1 MTNYYDK
8 NQECIVNI
16 TNDTAL
22 ILAGPGCGKTHILA
36 QRVFKAAQH
45 GIAFD
50 AMLCVTF
57 TNRAAREMK
66 QRILY
71 YLGYEPV
78 DLFAGN
84 MHRFCLR
91 FLYENDIIAADT
103 SIIAEE
109 DRDEYIASLLNVYPA
124 SRDIQ
129 DFLTKAA
136 YVYQLRNHHPEWT
149 LRHPKSEFI
158 SNDEMRLIEQYSSFK
173 AQNRLIDFDDI
184 LLFALTALLNHP
196 RGSLAMSDYSWVQVD
211 EVQDMTPLQ
220 LAIVDLVTRTVDRT
234 LLYFGDEQQAIFN
247 FAGAGGR
254 ALEHLKKVCR
264 DNILRLRKNYRSPQR
279 LVDMCNRL
287 AIEQLH
293 IDPILL
299 PQSDDTSDAPDMLTM
314 HKCNVINAPH
324 ITYRLCDNWRHDSDG
339 AIAIL
344 ARTNKD
350 VELISAYLTQAKIKH
365 FHVRKQDLF
374 HQLPYRTIWS
384 HLAAIC
390 QPFRM
395 APWTRLLYQTGTVK
409 TLAQARKITCA
420 IRDSGIAFDELF
432 DIDAPSRIEL
442 FAEIMQS
449 NATIVVFD
457 TETTGL
463 DVINDDIIQIAAV
476 KMQHGKIIE
485 GSEFEVFI
493 DTDKRLPELLRNGKP
508 NPLIKIYTHS
518 KRHTP
523 QEGLRAFFE
532 YAGRDAV
539 VAGHNLEFDLSILRN
554 NTQRYLGCNVPAAF
568 NDSGIDTLDVARLL
582 KPHLPNHTLADMIG
596 ALNIDAENTHIATND
611 ARATALLAEM
621 LSDMAIEHLPLI
633 ETVRIQVRSIAKRFD
648 ERYGSFYR
656 FWRKKYE
663 NPDSNATLINAIESA
678 ANYFAGKGYTEP
690 LQQLEYVLKLIDKC
704 VINDNEP
711 ELFRNQVATHLFDL
725 LAFNE
730 TDLYVNG
737 IIEER
742 VSVMTIHKA
751 KGLEMDNVI
760 IYNPGQAF
768 GKQDEHARLLYVAL
782 SRARKRL
789 AIILTGQTPPA
800 LQNIKNSFRLSIY

>member
-8 NQECIVNI
+8 NQEHIVNI

-45 GIAFD
+45 GIDFD

-66 QRILY
+66 QRIQF
-71 YLGYEPV
+71 YLGYEPAN
-78 DLFAGN
+78 LFAGN
-84 MHRFCLR
+84 MHRFCLS
-91 FLYENDIIAADT
+91 FLYENNIIAADT

-109 DRDEYIASLLNVYPA
+109 DRNEYIASLLNVYPSA
-124 SRDIQ
+124 RDIQ

-158 SNDEMRLIEQYSSFK
+158 SDDEMRLIEQYSNFK

-196 RGSLAMSDYSWVQVD
+196 RGSLAMSNYSWVQVD

-220 LAIVDLVTRTVDRT
+220 LAIVDMVTRTVDRT

-247 FAGAGGR
+247 FVGAGGR
-254 ALEHLKKVCR
+254 ALEHLKKMCR
-264 DNILRLRKNYRSPQR
+264 GNILRLQKNYRSPQR
-279 LVDMCNRL
+279 IVDICNRL

-293 IDPILL
+293 IDPKLL
-299 PQSDDTSDAPDMLTM
+299 PQSDNYNDTPDMLTM
-314 HKCNVINAPH
+314 HIGKKSDSPKIASQIC
-324 ITYRLCDNWRHDSDG
+324 TNWLNDSDG
-339 AIAIL
+339 TIAIL

-350 VELISAYLTQAKIKH
+350 VELISAHLNLANIKH
-365 FHVRKQDLF
+365 FSVKKQDLF
-374 HQLPYRTIWS
+374 HQLPFRTIWS
-384 HLAAIC
+384 HLAAVC

-395 APWTRLLYQTGTVK
+395 APWARLLYQTGTVK
-409 TLAQARKITCA
+409 TLAQARKITCTLRNA
-420 IRDSGIAFDELF
+420 GMSFDELF
-432 DIDAPSRIEL
+432 DIDAPSRIEI

-449 NATIVVFD
+449 DATIVVFD

-463 DVINDDIIQIAAV
+463 DVVNDDIIQIAAV
-476 KMQHGKIIE
+476 KMRHGKIIK

-493 DTDKRLPELLRNGKP
+493 ESDKRLPELLRNGQP

-518 KRHTP
+518 KHYTP
-523 QEGLRAFFE
+523 EEGLRAFFE
-532 YAGRDAV
+532 YAGQDAV
-539 VAGHNLEFDLSILRN
+539 VAGHNLDFDLSILRN
-554 NTQRYLGCNVPAAF
+554 NTQRYLGCNVPSAF

-582 KPHLPNHTLADMIG
+582 KPHLPNHTLVDMIR
-596 ALNIDAENTHIATND
+596 ALNIDACNTHIATDD
-611 ARATALLAEM
+611 ARATALLAEK
-621 LSDMAIEHLPLI
+621 LSQMSIEHLEQI
-633 ETVRIQVRSIAKRFD
+633 ESVREQMRSIAKRFS

-656 FWRKKYE
+656 YWRKIYK
-663 NPDSNATLINAIESA
+663 NPNTEVSLLNAVESA
-678 ANYFAGKGYTEP
+678 ANYFAGKAYTEP
-690 LQQLEYVLKLIDKC
+690 LQKLESVLKLIDKC
-704 VINDNEP
+704 IIKANEP
-711 ELFRNQVATHLFDL
+711 EMFRNQVATHLFEL

-742 VSVMTIHKA
+742 VSVMTVHKA

-760 IYNPGQAF
+760 VCNPVQNYYN
-768 GKQDEHARLLYVAL
+768 DDARLLYVAF
-782 SRARKRL
+782 SRARNRL
-789 AIILTGQTPPA
+789 AIILTDSIPNA
-800 LQNIKNSFRLSIY
+800 LNNIKNSFRLSVY